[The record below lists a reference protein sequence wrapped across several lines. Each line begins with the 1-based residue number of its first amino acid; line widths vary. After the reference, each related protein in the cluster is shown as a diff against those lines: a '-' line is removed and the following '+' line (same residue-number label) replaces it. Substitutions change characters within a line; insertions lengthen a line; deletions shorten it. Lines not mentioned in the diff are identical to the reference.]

1 MRRINTLKTLA
12 IVVLAIICAAFTS
25 VSVSML
31 NVAKAETTSSQAA
44 NAVLDMNGSDSWIEV
59 GGEKVVNLNSD
70 NAISGLFVG
79 ATGATKMMWT
89 GGGAS
94 EYVVRFANSYKASS
108 YACVTVRFAVGA
120 AGTITGYSLS
130 DSNNADPAGSITSA
144 GGNENKI
151 LVLSAATLAD
161 GNGMISG
168 IKITSS
174 GAGNDFVDYVSLSNG
189 YVVDANCTDA
199 WLEVD
204 GAKLTSHTHDNNPA
218 LNIFKG
224 DGSTEFM
231 WTEDS
236 HADKEISVK
245 LATPVKAED
254 YDAVEVKIAGGKN
267 KIITAYALSDT
278 DCSYPAGVTHIFG
291 ETVIKYFTLNAK
303 ILANT
308 DGYIEGF
315 KFKRTDLDSG
325 SGMYFIDYIKF
336 VRYGADDYIKMTYP
350 VSDNANASKADSYGA
365 WFEVDG
371 TAITKLAAT
380 SVLGVLDKDDV
391 MATWTEGNM
400 VAKPVTVRLATPVK
414 AKKGMEVA
422 IRLAVGKA
430 CTLDGY
436 ALSDTSF
443 STSAGSVVCG
453 GGLDFG

>member
-12 IVVLAIICAAFTS
+12 IVVLATICVAFAS

-44 NAVLDMNGSDSWIEV
+44 NVVLDMNGSDSWIEV
-59 GGEKVVNLNSD
+59 NGEKVGNLNSD
-70 NAISGLFVG
+70 NAISIFSG
-79 ATGATKMMWT
+79 AKGETKMMWT
-89 GGGAS
+89 GGGVS
-94 EYVVRFANSYKASS
+94 EYVIRFANGYKAAN
-108 YACVTVRFAVGA
+108 YTCVTVRFAIGA
-120 AGTITGYSLS
+120 AGTIAGYSLS
-130 DSNNADPAGSITSA
+130 DGSCVNSAGSITSA

-151 LVLSAATLAD
+151 LVLSASALAD
-161 GNGMISG
+161 ENGMIKG

-174 GAGNDFVDYVSLSNG
+174 GAGNDFVDYVSLSNE

-204 GAKLTSHTHDNNPA
+204 GAKLASHTYDNNPA
-218 LNIFKG
+218 LNIFNG

-291 ETVIKYFTLNAK
+291 TTAIKYFTLNAK

-315 KFKRTDLDSG
+315 KFKKTALDSG
-325 SGMYFIDYIKF
+325 GQYFIDYIKF
-336 VRYGADDYIKMTYP
+336 VKYAPTII
-350 VSDNANASKADSYGA
+350 SK
-365 WFEVDG
+365 
-371 TAITKLAAT
+371 
-380 SVLGVLDKDDV
+380 
-391 MATWTEGNM
+391 
-400 VAKPVTVRLATPVK
+400 
-414 AKKGMEVA
+414 
-422 IRLAVGKA
+422 
-430 CTLDGY
+430 
-436 ALSDTSF
+436 
-443 STSAGSVVCG
+443 
-453 GGLDFG
+453 